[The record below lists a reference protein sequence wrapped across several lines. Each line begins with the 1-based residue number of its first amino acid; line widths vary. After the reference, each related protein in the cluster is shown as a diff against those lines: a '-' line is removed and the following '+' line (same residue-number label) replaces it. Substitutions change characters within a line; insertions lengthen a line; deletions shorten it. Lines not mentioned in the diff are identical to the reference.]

1 MSKYPCTNTMG
12 VPLSPLPEVRSAQGA
27 EQIRKPPGRRPL
39 GRHVADQIAFL
50 VPDRVVDGI
59 AQSSAREAR
68 KVVVGEILDL
78 HFIGP
83 GLPIR
88 AYTPVKPPDPPIP
101 KSFRPDL

>member
-1 MSKYPCTNTMG
+1 MHQHDGRTLIAAARSK
-12 VPLSPLPEVRSAQGA
+12 VAQGA

-83 GLPIR
+83 AFQSGRIR
-88 AYTPVKPPDPPIP
+88 
-101 KSFRPDL
+101 R